1 MSLLRVASS
10 ARESAARILQSDL
23 AQIAMTLTTV
33 VASTTYGWIEGFG
46 LTVPAYGS
54 EAWEASQNMWL
65 LGHFSTYSVAMGI
78 LFACITGGFGLLQAR
93 SMFTRG
99 KRYFLFT
106 LAGNYPFA
114 WLVEDFAFF
123 WFYPD
128 ARLSATGWNTWALGG
143 VWLLD
148 PWRSG
153 VKIWIPNWYWIVLLF
168 WAAMMWYAHRSTVY
182 DNLVKD
188 EIAREI
194 VPRKIEIPRIEV
206 KPPVRIPEEAAE
218 RPEKADRGLG
228 GPVAEEE
235 ATKAKPVTVEPPT
248 LPREVTPT
256 PTEPPKSEQQ
266 PTLEPSKRSP
276 DAEEALQR
284 LRQKWLKN
292 GSDANN
298 TS

>member
-1 MSLLRVASS
+1 
-10 ARESAARILQSDL
+10 
-23 AQIAMTLTTV
+23 
-33 VASTTYGWIEGFG
+33 
-46 LTVPAYGS
+46 
-54 EAWEASQNMWL
+54 MWL

-78 LFACITGGFGLLQAR
+78 LFACITGGFGLLQVR

-128 ARLSATGWNTWALGG
+128 MRLNDTAWTTWTFGG

-153 VKIWIPNWYWIVLLF
+153 VKIWVPNWYWIVLLF
-168 WAAMMWYAHRSTVY
+168 WAAMMWYAHRCTVY

-194 VPRKIEIPRIEV
+194 VPRKIAIPRVDV
-206 KPPVRIPEEAAE
+206 KMPPPPQPE
-218 RPEKADRGLG
+218 PI
-228 GPVAEEE
+228 
-235 ATKAKPVTVEPPT
+235 TVEPQPNA
-248 LPREVTPT
+248 REVPPAPAPT
-256 PTEPPKSEQQ
+256 SKPEQPPTQQ
-266 PTLEPSKRSP
+266 PTLEPRKRSP
-276 DAEEALQR
+276 EAEEALQR
-284 LRQKWLKN
+284 LRQKWLRN
-292 GSDANN
+292 ADDSTA
-298 TS
+298 

>member
-1 MSLLRVASS
+1 M
-10 ARESAARILQSDL
+10 I
-23 AQIAMTLTTV
+23 LTTI
-33 VASTTYGWIEGFG
+33 VASTTYAWIEGFA

-54 EAWEASQNMWL
+54 EAWKASQNMWL

-106 LAGNYPFA
+106 VAGNYPFA
-114 WLVEDFAFF
+114 WFVEDFAFF

-128 ARLSATGWNTWALGG
+128 ARLNDTAWSDWAFGG
-143 VWLLD
+143 FWLLD

-168 WAAMMWYAHRSTVY
+168 WAGMMWFAHRCTVY

-194 VPRKIEIPRIEV
+194 VPRKIEIPHVEV
-206 KPPVRIPEEAAE
+206 KKPVRIPEEVV
-218 RPEKADRGLG
+218 RKK
-228 GPVAEEE
+228 VAEEPARGIDKRIGQE
-235 ATKAKPVTVEPPT
+235 AAAPKAEQVTVEPPAG
-248 LPREVTPT
+248 PREVPQA
-256 PTEPPKSEQQ
+256 PTEAPQPEQPPTEQ
-266 PTLEPSKRSP
+266 PTLEPRKRSP
-276 DAEEALQR
+276 EAEEALQR
-284 LRQKWLKN
+284 LRKKWVRN
-292 GSDANN
+292 ADDSAA
-298 TS
+298 

>member
-1 MSLLRVASS
+1 
-10 ARESAARILQSDL
+10 
-23 AQIAMTLTTV
+23 MTLTTI

-168 WAAMMWYAHRSTVY
+168 WAAMMWYAHRCTVY

-206 KPPVRIPEEAAE
+206 KKPEPAKIPERIPLSPPPPPTGTPEEAGPKAE
-218 RPEKADRGLG
+218 QL
-228 GPVAEEE
+228 
-235 ATKAKPVTVEPPT
+235 TVRPPT
-248 LPREVTPT
+248 GQREIPPQPEQPPT
-256 PTEPPKSEQQ
+256 QQ
-266 PTLEPSKRSP
+266 PTLESPRRSP
-276 DAEEALQR
+276 EAEEALQR